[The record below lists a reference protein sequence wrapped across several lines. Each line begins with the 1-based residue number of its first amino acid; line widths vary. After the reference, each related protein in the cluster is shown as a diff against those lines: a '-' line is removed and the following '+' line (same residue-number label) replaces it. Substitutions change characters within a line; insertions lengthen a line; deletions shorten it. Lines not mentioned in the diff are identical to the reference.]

1 MKYVALLTNQQ
12 ADIDMWSKMTPEEAQ
27 AARAEEV
34 PKWEALFNELG
45 PTGVLGS
52 GFELDGPV
60 DREDGPRA

>member
-1 MKYVALLTNQQ
+1 
-12 ADIDMWSKMTPEEAQ
+12 MWSKMTPEEAQ

-34 PKWEALFNELG
+34 PKWEALFNEFG

-52 GFELDGPV
+52 GFELGGPV